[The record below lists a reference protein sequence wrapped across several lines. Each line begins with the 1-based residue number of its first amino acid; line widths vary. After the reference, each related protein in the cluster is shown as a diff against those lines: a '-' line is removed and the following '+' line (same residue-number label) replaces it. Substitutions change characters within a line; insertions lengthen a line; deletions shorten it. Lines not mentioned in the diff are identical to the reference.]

1 MNRRLWIG
9 LASVVLGCFALLG
22 YFGGEIYRQAPP
34 LPGRVV
40 DPSGR
45 VLFTREDIL
54 DGQQVWQSTGGQQLG
69 SIWGHG
75 AYVAPDW
82 SADWLHREA
91 TALRERFAA
100 AEPTPPSEERLVAL
114 GERVRR
120 ELRRNT
126 YDRGTDVLTLGAD
139 RAAVYD
145 VVARHYAGLFGDDP
159 ALTGLRE
166 AYAMPDAAV
175 PDAARRAK
183 LTTFFWWTS
192 WACAT
197 EREPGGVTYT
207 NNWPHEPLIGNVPSA
222 ANVLWSIVSVVV
234 LLAAVG
240 ALVWYSAA
248 KRREEAPL
256 APPPADPL
264 DGAKLTPSMR
274 ATGLYAGAVALLF
287 LVQIALGIVTAHY
300 GVEGRGFYGFDLAS
314 ILPYAVTRTWHV
326 QLGVFWIATSFLAA
340 GLFLAPL
347 VGGREP
353 RGQRIGVV
361 ALLVALVV
369 VVAGSLTGE
378 WRSIMQRMD
387 LDTGF
392 WFGHQGYEYVDL
404 GRFWQLAL
412 IAGLG
417 LWLFL
422 MVRGLL
428 PAFRAKI
435 AAGDTEAGHS
445 RHLLT
450 LFAGSTIAI
459 ALFYAAGLFYG
470 ARTHLSVA
478 EYWRWWVVHLWV
490 EGFFEVFATAA
501 IAFLFTKLGLVRPSS
516 ATRATIFATSI
527 FLLGGIP
534 GTLHHLY
541 FAGTPVGVMALGA
554 TFSALE
560 IVPLVLVGA
569 EAVETLRLGRAAP
582 WTAAYRPSIRCFVA
596 VAFWNLVGAGVFG
609 FLINPP
615 IALYYVQGL
624 NTTPVHGHTA
634 LMGVYGFL
642 SLGLVLFVLRRL
654 TAGRPWKTGAL
665 TFSFWA
671 LNIGLALMVLL
682 SLLPIGLLQAQ
693 ASIETGLWYA
703 RSAAFLQQDVFVV
716 LRWLRAIGDAI
727 FAAGGLA
734 FGWFVL
740 GLWRGWSYRPSP
752 RDTDPNPA
760 PEAARELPTPRRRR
774 SGVEGDLP
782 AGVR

>member
-9 LASVVLGCFALLG
+9 LAAVVLGSFALLG
-22 YFGGEIYRQAPP
+22 YFGGEVYRQAPP

-40 DPSGR
+40 DADGR
-45 VLFTREDIL
+45 TLFTRDDIQT
-54 DGQQVWQSTGGQQLG
+54 GQQVWQSAGGQQLG

-91 TALRERFAA
+91 TALLDRYALRDDGRPYAELAPERRA
-100 AEPTPPSEERLVAL
+100 AL
-114 GERVRR
+114 GERVKS

-126 YDRGTDVLTLGAD
+126 YDRATDAVTVTGD
-139 RAAVYD
+139 RAAVVAD
-145 VVARHYAGLFGDDP
+145 VARHYAGLFGAAP
-159 ALTGLRE
+159 ELAALRE
-166 AYAMPDAAV
+166 AYAMPDAAI
-175 PDAARRAK
+175 PDATRREK
-183 LTTFFWWTS
+183 LGAFFWWTA

-197 EREPGGVTYT
+197 ERTPGGVTYT

-234 LLAAVG
+234 LLAGVG
-240 ALVWYSAA
+240 ALVWYFAA
-248 KRREEAPL
+248 KRKDEAP
-256 APPPADPL
+256 PEPPATDPL
-264 DGAKLTPSMR
+264 DAIKPTPSMR
-274 ATGLYAGAVALLF
+274 ATGVYAGAVALLF

-314 ILPYAVTRTWHV
+314 ILPYAVSRTWHV
-326 QLGVFWIATSFLAA
+326 QLGIFWIATSFLAA

-353 RGQRIGVV
+353 KFQRTGVF
-361 ALLVALVV
+361 ALLGALVV

-378 WRSIMQRMD
+378 WRSIMQRMG
-387 LDTGF
+387 LDEGF

-412 IAGLG
+412 LVGLV

-428 PAFRAKI
+428 PAFRARLDR
-435 AAGDTEAGHS
+435 GDGEGRQS
-445 RHLLT
+445 KHLLA
-450 LFAGSTIAI
+450 LFAGSTVAI
-459 ALFYAAGLFYG
+459 GLFYG
-470 ARTHLSVA
+470 AGLMYGAKTHLSVA

-501 IAFLFTKLGLVRPSS
+501 IAFLFVKLGLVRPSS
-516 ATRATIFATSI
+516 ASRATIFSTSI

-534 GTLHHLY
+534 GTMHHLY
-541 FAGTPVGVMALGA
+541 FAGTPVAVMALGA

-569 EAVETLRLGRAAP
+569 EAVESLKLGRAAP
-582 WTAAYRPSIRCFVA
+582 WAAKYLPSIRCFVA
-596 VAFWNLVGAGVFG
+596 VAFWNLVGAGLFG

-615 IALYYVQGL
+615 IALYYAQGL

-654 TAGRPWKTGAL
+654 TAGREWRTRAL
-665 TFSFWA
+665 TFSFWS
-671 LNIGLALMVLL
+671 LNVGLGLMVLL
-682 SLLPIGLLQAQ
+682 SLLPIGLLQAH
-693 ASIETGLWYA
+693 ASVQTGLWYA
-703 RSAAFLQQDVFVV
+703 RSAEFLQQDVFVV
-716 LRWLRAIGDAI
+716 LRWLRAVGDAI

-740 GLWRGWSYRPSP
+740 GLWRGWSYRPAPTSP
-752 RDTDPNPA
+752 VVPPA
-760 PEAARELPTPRRRR
+760 ESEPRRRR
-774 SGVEGDLP
+774 G
-782 AGVR
+782 GVREDEPLGVG